1 MDADRVVEAVRRHV
15 LDPSEDVEQRWDEAD
30 AVILHTPRFRYEIRP
45 AGWSVAAAPWVRDAV
60 RVLAGGG
67 MTDHVP
73 TFGLLCPTDGD
84 ALFLNDVEVMRR
96 LGRRLGDDLDPVAYA
111 ELLAELH
118 YPREQRDKPV
128 VVPSSPGRLIRDPR
142 AFLDRYP
149 FVDPALPRA
158 PEAGDDGRG
167 GTVITFQSFLRYLRV
182 EVGTAIDVY
191 GFTVTAPRGGPA
203 TWSVADLAL
212 RIDVPRTRRG

>member
-1 MDADRVVEAVRRHV
+1 MDADRVVEAVRRFV
-15 LDPSEDVEQRWDEAD
+15 LDPSEDVQRRRDEVDSVTLRTAR
-30 AVILHTPRFRYEIRP
+30 LSYEIRP
-45 AGWSVAAAPWVRDAV
+45 APWSVAAAPWVRDAV
-60 RVLAGGG
+60 RVLADSGNASYL
-67 MTDHVP
+67 P
-73 TFGLLCPTDGD
+73 TFGLLLLSDGD
-84 ALFLNDVEVMRR
+84 VVFLNDVAAMRQ
-96 LGRRLGDDLDPVAYA
+96 LGRRLGDGLDPVAYA

-118 YPREQRDKPV
+118 YSRGQRDEPV
-128 VVPSSPGRLIRDPR
+128 ARPSAPGRLIRDPR

-167 GTVITFQSFLRYLRV
+167 GTVITFQSFIRYLRV

-203 TWSVADLAL
+203 TWSVRDEAL
-212 RIDVPRTRRG
+212 RIDVPRNRRG